1 MVFLAMRL
9 GLLLMLVAAGLV
21 RADLGNPIDDLIA
34 SSRVARAEGI
44 PQGRVAPLETALSG
58 QLPPDQRRAVAV
70 ELARCLL
77 DANRETEA
85 VATLDDPALVE
96 DPEVKF
102 WLAQSLAQAGE
113 FDRALTLYTEVA
125 GIAGYP
131 RVGEALLGKARM
143 LEASGQ
149 LQEALLA
156 LGAVPRESRVIHPAR
171 LSAAALLIEAGG
183 LPQASLALE
192 SIRDPSR
199 RDGEEKTYL
208 KARVLLDRG
217 ENNAALAEYARL
229 DPRNRRLAA
238 GLAIGEAEARL
249 REGDTASAERQLET
263 FIRDHPRS
271 PLIGDL
277 MRKLDEVYAASSD
290 PVNAE
295 LKRFE
300 LATDHPPL
308 AALATFYLA
317 RNDERQNRAD
327 RAAKTY
333 REFIRDHPGH
343 RLRGEATVHLASLL
357 LADGQ
362 LEAAVRALAEARAIK
377 FNEADTARV
386 EFLWGLANF
395 RAGNFAESARHFRDA
410 ATGPTELQVPALANA
425 ALASGYSGDGNPAD
439 LAAIHALDELAAES
453 VELAVAL
460 RQGGA
465 TGSPSLAALR
475 RLSRD
480 AKNPAVRNQ
489 ARLGIAEWNW
499 LRGARSR
506 ARSNFRQIANG
517 TPTEQ
522 TDYFEVYAADNGTPT
537 GDATVTDSARRF
549 VATYPTSKHLPDVR
563 MKWGE
568 ILARSGD
575 HRGARVQFETAANL
589 TSEDSTRATALF
601 LAGRSAAQL
610 IEPAMLE
617 EAVSLFE
624 DARQIG
630 GPLAEQALFEQ
641 ALLFNALDRPD
652 DAIGLL
658 DQLARSQDD
667 RTRIAALLK
676 KGDTLY
682 QRQDADDAAAV
693 DVWRGVAADPGA
705 AVSERNE
712 ALAKAASAQEQAGDF
727 DAALAGYYEVLEAPR
742 DTEPEYFW
750 YYKAGFDAARL
761 LIERD
766 QLKEA
771 GAIFEKMA
779 ATKGPR
785 SAEAADRVK
794 ALRLENFIWDK

>member
-1 MVFLAMRL
+1 MVFPAMRFGLFLVLVTIGL
-9 GLLLMLVAAGLV
+9 GRSAPT
-21 RADLGNPIDDLIA
+21 DHIDDLIA

-44 PQGRVAPLETALSG
+44 PQGRVDPLETALAG
-58 QLPPDQRRAVAV
+58 QLPPEQRRAVAI

-77 DANRETEA
+77 DADRETEA
-85 VATLDDPALVE
+85 VAALDDPVLLE
-96 DPEVKF
+96 DPEAQF

-113 FDRALTLYTEVA
+113 FDCALALYTEVA
-125 GIAGYP
+125 GIEGNP

-143 LEASGQ
+143 LEALGQ
-149 LQEALLA
+149 LQEALIA

-199 RDGEEKTYL
+199 RDADQKAYL
-208 KARVLLDRG
+208 KARVLLDKG
-217 ENNAALAEYARL
+217 ENAGALAEYARL
-229 DPRNRRLAA
+229 DPSNRRLSA
-238 GLAIGEAEARL
+238 GVAIGEAEARL
-249 REGDTASAERQLET
+249 REGEIATAERKLET
-263 FIRDHPRS
+263 FIRDHPHS
-271 PLIGDL
+271 PLVGDL

-300 LATDHPPL
+300 DSESPAL

-317 RNDERQNRAD
+317 RNDERQNRSN

-333 REFIRDHPGH
+333 REFLRDHPDH
-343 RLRGEATVHLASLL
+343 PLRGEATVHLTDLL
-357 LADGQ
+357 LTEGQ
-362 LEAAVRALAEARAIK
+362 LEAAVRTLAESRDLELDDDA
-377 FNEADTARV
+377 TARI
-386 EFLWGLANF
+386 EFLWGMANF
-395 RAGNFAESARHFRDA
+395 RAGNFDQAAWHFREA
-410 ATGPTELQVPALANA
+410 ATGPSELRVPALANA
-425 ALASGYSGDGNPAD
+425 ALASGYSGTGSTAD
-439 LAAIHALDELAAES
+439 LAALREVDELSAESIELAA
-453 VELAVAL
+453 AL
-460 RQGGA
+460 HRGGS
-465 TGSPSLAALR
+465 TGSPTLAALR

-480 AKNPAVRNQ
+480 AHNPSVRTQ

-499 LRGARSR
+499 LKGEHAR

-537 GDATVTDSARRF
+537 GDITVIDAARHF
-549 VATYPTSKHLPDVR
+549 VAAHPESKHLPEVR

-575 HRGARVQFETAANL
+575 HRGARAQFETAASL
-589 TSEDSTRATALF
+589 TSDDSTRATALF

-630 GPLAEQALFEQ
+630 GSLAEQALFEQ

-652 DAIGLL
+652 DAIELL
-658 DQLARSQDD
+658 DQLARSPDD
-667 RTRIAALLK
+667 RTRLAALLK
-676 KGDTLY
+676 KGDTLH
-682 QRQDADDAAAV
+682 QKPDAAAV
-693 DVWRGVAADPGA
+693 DVWQGVAADPGA
-705 AVSERNE
+705 SAAERNE

-727 DAALAGYYEVLEAPR
+727 DAALAGLLRCPRGSSRHRAGVFLVLQSRVRRRPPPHRARPAQGSRR
-742 DTEPEYFW
+742 DF
-750 YYKAGFDAARL
+750 
-761 LIERD
+761 
-766 QLKEA
+766 
-771 GAIFEKMA
+771 
-779 ATKGPR
+779 
-785 SAEAADRVK
+785 
-794 ALRLENFIWDK
+794 